1 MRMTVRGIIFFGI
14 YVFLVTLPLST
25 ALISNPSRTPGT
37 MLVNIAIGAGFL
49 GYSLMALEF
58 ALISRIKA
66 AAQPFGQDALQLF
79 HNWMG
84 IFALLLLLA
93 HPILLIVFGYP
104 ANCWLNPFA
113 SCGNQATVTA
123 SLSLYALILL
133 IGLSIFRERLRIKY
147 EFWQV
152 THGLLALFVLI
163 ASLVHIFILG
173 RFTTTPLMKTM
184 WMVYAVIVAYLIL
197 WYKILK
203 PIFSWDQRWE
213 VVENRAERGDAH
225 TLVLKPIGHDGF
237 SFEPGQYAWI
247 KTGRTPFGVGQH
259 PISLSSVADVEP
271 GGTISFT
278 IKNLG
283 NWSGN
288 VVPNI
293 QPGEK
298 MWVDGPYGVLSAD
311 REQGMGYVLIAG
323 GVGITPLY
331 SMCQTLAARGDVRPV
346 LLFYGAR
353 TYDDLTFRE
362 EFEALKDKMNLDV
375 IYVLSEPEDDWEG
388 ERGFINAKILS
399 RHFPEQFRKQYHR
412 FVYFICGPE
421 PLMDAMEELLPELG
435 IPRDKVFSERFG
447 M

>member
-1 MRMTVRGIIFFGI
+1 MKMTIRGIIFFGI
-14 YVFLVTLPLST
+14 YVFLVTLPLIT
-25 ALISNPSRTPGT
+25 ALIANPSRTPGT
-37 MLVNIAIGAGFL
+37 LLVNIAVGAGFI
-49 GYSLMALEF
+49 GYSIMALEF

-84 IFALLLLLA
+84 VFALVLLLV
-93 HPILLIVFGYP
+93 HPILLIISGYP

-113 SCGNQATVTA
+113 GCGNQATVTA
-123 SLSLYALILL
+123 SLSLYALIFL
-133 IGLSIFRERLRIKY
+133 IGLSIFRERLGIKY

-173 RFTTTPLMKTM
+173 RFTTTPIMQAM
-184 WMVYAVIVAYLIL
+184 WMVYAVIVIFLIL

-203 PIFSWDQRWE
+203 PISDWNRGWE
-213 VVENRAERGDAH
+213 VVENRAERGDSH
-225 TLVLKPIGHDGF
+225 TLVLKPVGHDGF

-247 KTGRTPFGVGQH
+247 KQGRTPFGIGQH
-259 PISLSSVADVEP
+259 PISLSSMADVEP
-271 GGTISFT
+271 GGAVSFT

-283 NWSGN
+283 NWSGE

-298 MWVDGPYGVLSAD
+298 MWIDGPYGVLSAD

-331 SMCQTLAARGDVRPV
+331 SMCQTLAEREDVRPL

-353 TYDDLTFRE
+353 NSDDLTFRE
-362 EFEALKDKMNLDV
+362 ELDVLQGLMNLQV
-375 IYVLSEPEDDWEG
+375 IYVLSAPPENWEG
-388 ERGFINAKILS
+388 ESGFITTEILK
-399 RHFPEQFRKQYHR
+399 RYLPKQYRR

-421 PLMDAMEELLPELG
+421 PLMDAMEESLPKLG
-435 IPRDKVFSERFG
+435 IPREEVFSERFG